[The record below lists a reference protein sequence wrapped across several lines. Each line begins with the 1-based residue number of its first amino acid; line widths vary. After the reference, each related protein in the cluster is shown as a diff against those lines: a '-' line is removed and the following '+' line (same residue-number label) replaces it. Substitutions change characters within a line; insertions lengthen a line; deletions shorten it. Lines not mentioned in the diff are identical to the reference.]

1 MVSKENNRKY
11 NITYTFAKHEIRS
24 EIAKMNN
31 MVENKKLFFEKG
43 QNFMGRSF
51 RNTKYA
57 HANGSLNHQS

>member
-24 EIAKMNN
+24 EIAKINN

-43 QNFMGRSF
+43 KTSWEGVFET
-51 RNTKYA
+51 RNTPMPTV
-57 HANGSLNHQS
+57 L